1 MGQVVRM
8 PKKAISLQAAVDAFV
23 SQPDLAPT
31 TERTYRQTLTLV
43 VAALD
48 PALPIGELD
57 PVQIQGVLEQRW
69 SKAAPATWNRQVAT
83 LRSFLSYCCR
93 CSWLP
98 EATFEAKRRREHED
112 RTRSIPAVELERL
125 WRRQDLALRDK
136 ALWRLLYETAARADA
151 NASRR
156 PAHSRQRVTGQAVG
170 APQRAQSGAE
180 ILGRPARHAGQS
192 WGPAARPVE
201 YWTALRRSDLGREAP
216 PPSYCARPRS
226 PA

>member
-98 EATFEAKRRREHED
+98 EATFEAK
-112 RTRSIPAVELERL
+112 IG
-125 WRRQDLALRDK
+125 
-136 ALWRLLYETAARADA
+136 RA
-151 NASRR
+151 
-156 PAHSRQRVTGQAVG
+156 HV
-170 APQRAQSGAE
+170 
-180 ILGRPARHAGQS
+180 
-192 WGPAARPVE
+192 
-201 YWTALRRSDLGREAP
+201 
-216 PPSYCARPRS
+216 
-226 PA
+226 